1 MKKADSNVASWPQ
14 QSFRSKNNVSWFE
27 QNMHAQCVVPL
38 PQCSFCSMRNLK
50 KFCEL
55 LQPVCMY
62 CSADG
67 AVVGSVIWI
76 PNDHGIGYSLENCM
90 PSKEMSDWFNRTS
103 PSEIVNVASQ
113 MAHNAIAKN
122 ESHQGGA
129 CMSQTKPA
137 CVDLRTMKLVQA
149 NKQK

>member
-1 MKKADSNVASWPQ
+1 MSSWSK
-14 QSFRSKNNVSWFE
+14 QSFGPKKDMAWFE

-90 PSKEMSDWFNRTS
+90 PPKEMSDWFNRTS
-103 PSEIVNVASQ
+103 AQDIKNIASQ
-113 MAHNAIAKN
+113 MAHDAIVKN
-122 ESHQGGA
+122 SLFDELHQCAG
-129 CMSQTKPA
+129 CMSQTKPSSIS
-137 CVDLRTMKLVQA
+137 LRTIKLLQV